1 MERQKR
7 VAGEIQRIL
16 LEVLYGEVKD
26 PRIPEMMSVTE
37 VKLNRDMSL
46 ATIYVSTL
54 GDEQEKKD
62 MMAGLEKAKGFLRSR
77 VAEGIN
83 LRTAPDLRFVLDESL
98 ERGNA
103 ISKLID
109 EVRAEDRERD
119 KRLHGE

>member
-54 GDEQEKKD
+54 GGEQEKKD

-83 LRTAPDLRFVLDESL
+83 LRNAPDLRFVLDESL

-109 EVRAEDRERD
+109 EVRAEDRERN